1 MKNGLLNKIK
11 IKYDELFKHSRMSFV
26 LIFYLACIFEN
37 FIIRAVLTFKEIS
50 GLSHPV
56 LDLPKI
62 FIMGVYNDSLNFG
75 YVAIPITLYL
85 ILIPNKLYQSKLQ
98 IWLANI
104 FAFIIISIFSFQAH
118 AEWFFWNE
126 FSTRF
131 NFIAVD
137 YLLYT
142 KEVLGNIRESY
153 PMHLVYGSVIF
164 FALIVFLIFRK
175 LLKKV
180 DYQAHNETFAHRL
193 KVGAI
198 ILLFPVS
205 SFFVFENLFRKIS
218 DNQMVNELSYNGL
231 YQLIHAYRHNE
242 LDYYSFYKTLDDKKV
257 WGVMAKKLIS
267 DKVEIKND
275 KSPVPFV
282 RHVKEEGGEKHYNV
296 MFVAVES
303 LAASFMKEFGNN
315 QNITPYLDELTK
327 KSMFFSNI
335 YATGN
340 RTIRGM
346 EALTLSIPPTPGY
359 SIVKRPN
366 NDNLFSIGK
375 VFKDRGYD
383 TKFIYGGYG
392 YFDNMNA
399 FFGGNNFD
407 VVDRTNFTKEEY
419 HMANIWGVDDESLFT
434 KAIKEADK
442 SFAAKKPFF
451 SFVMTTSNHRPFTYP
466 EGRIDIPSHT
476 SREGAVKYTDYSINK
491 FLKDSESKPWFH
503 NTIFVIVADH
513 GVGGRGATEIP
524 MELYHIPFFIY
535 SPLHVKAQRVE
546 RLASQIDVAPTLL
559 SVLNFSY
566 DSKFFGKNIL
576 KMNPEEERAL
586 VGTYSTLGFYSKGVL
601 VSLGVNKS
609 VSYNNYDQVERKV
622 KAEKASPNQD
632 VLEEAIGYY
641 QEASYVWQNGLLK
654 EETKDFSPEAKLDAQ
669 KTLK

>member
-1 MKNGLLNKIK
+1 MKNFIQTKIFSK
-11 IKYDELFKHSRMSFV
+11 IEHAFKHSRLSFV
-26 LIFYLACIFEN
+26 LIFYFACILEN
-37 FIIRAVLTFKEIS
+37 FIIRAILTAREFS
-50 GLSHPV
+50 GLNSV
-56 LDLPKI
+56 LPDLFKI
-62 FIMGVYNDSLNFG
+62 FVFGWYNDTINFG
-75 YVAIPITLYL
+75 YIAIPITLYL
-85 ILIPNKLYQSKLQ
+85 VLVPEKLYHTKLQ
-98 IWLANI
+98 KILTHL
-104 FAFIIISIFSFQAH
+104 FCFIIISIFSFQAH

-137 YLLYT
+137 YLVYT

-153 PMHLVYGSVIF
+153 PMHLVYSSVLF
-164 FALIVFLIFRK
+164 FAGIVYLFFFQ
-175 LLKKV
+175 LLKRV
-180 DYQAHNETFAHRL
+180 DYLNHRESFTHRL
-193 KVGAI
+193 KVGAM
-198 ILLFPVS
+198 ILVLPLS
-205 SFFVFENLFRKIS
+205 SFFIFENLFRKVS

-231 YQLIHAYRHNE
+231 YQLFHAFRHNE

-257 WGVMAKKLIS
+257 WSLMAKKLIGN
-267 DKVEIKND
+267 KVEEKINKDGLLVSRQIKENG
-275 KSPVPFV
+275 P
-282 RHVKEEGGEKHYNV
+282 EKRYNV

-315 QNITPYLDELTK
+315 QNITPHLDELTK
-327 KSMFFSNI
+327 KALFFSNI

-375 VFKDRGYD
+375 VFKDRGYE

-399 FFGGNNFD
+399 FFGGNNFE
-407 VVDRTNFTKEEY
+407 VVDRTNFTKDEY
-419 HMANIWGVDDESLFT
+419 FMANIWGVDDESLFT

-442 SFAAKKPFF
+442 SFAEKKPFF
-451 SFVMTTSNHRPFTYP
+451 SFVMTTSNHRPYTYP

-476 SREGAVKYTDYSINK
+476 SREGAVKYTDYSIHK

-513 GVGGRGATEIP
+513 GVGGRGKTEIP

-535 SPLHVKAQRVE
+535 SPLHIKPQRVD

-559 SVLNFSY
+559 SIMNFSY
-566 DSKFFGKNIL
+566 ESKFFGKNIL
-576 KMNPEEERAL
+576 NMTPEEERAIL
-586 VGTYSTLGFYSKGVL
+586 GTYSTLGFYSKGTL

-609 VSYNNYDQVERKV
+609 VSYNKYDQLNRQTITG
-622 KAEKASPNQD
+622 KAEANQE

-641 QEASYVWQNGLLK
+641 QQASYVWQHGLFK
-654 EETKDFSPEAKLDAQ
+654 SDATANNSVQSPKDTINK
-669 KTLK
+669 